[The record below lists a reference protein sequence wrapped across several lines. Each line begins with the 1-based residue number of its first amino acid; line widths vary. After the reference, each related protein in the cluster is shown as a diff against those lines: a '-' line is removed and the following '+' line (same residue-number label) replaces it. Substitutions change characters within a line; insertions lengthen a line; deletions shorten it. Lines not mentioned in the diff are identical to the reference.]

1 MKAQAIQELIDNIKD
16 HHTSG
21 MVFNMAHLKA
31 LFDKRLAS
39 LGYPQSQCHTTRL
52 RNDIISLNPD
62 IKAIQKPS
70 GSWDLVFDED
80 LSQALQEMKDPTSS
94 DMRTLAQAVKI
105 LRRDMLDKRQM
116 FSGSF
121 TSTSEADSVVPFLR
135 SFLHMLLD
143 GPGIAVDTPPASSEK
158 IVSSLAQTIMYN
170 SVGKRSSN
178 PQSVPRHPRE
188 RETPL
193 SIMLAMKV
201 HMQTGNYKE
210 SLVDTLA
217 ERGICVSYHRL
228 RQLSTDIAN
237 SVITHW
243 EHEGVV
249 VPFQATKEVFTTGG
263 VDIDYNPSS
272 TTASS
277 QSVLHGT
284 GIS

>member
-1 MKAQAIQELIDNIKD
+1 M
-16 HHTSG
+16 
-21 MVFNMAHLKA
+21 
-31 LFDKRLAS
+31 
-39 LGYPQSQCHTTRL
+39 
-52 RNDIISLNPD
+52 
-62 IKAIQKPS
+62 
-70 GSWDLVFDED
+70 
-80 LSQALQEMKDPTSS
+80 
-94 DMRTLAQAVKI
+94 
-105 LRRDMLDKRQM
+105 
-116 FSGSF
+116 
-121 TSTSEADSVVPFLR
+121 
-135 SFLHMLLD
+135 LD
-143 GPGIAVDTPPASSEK
+143 GPGIDVDRPPASSGK
-158 IVSSLAQTIMYN
+158 IVSSLAQSIMYN
-170 SVGKRSSN
+170 YIGKRSSN

-201 HMQTGNYKE
+201 HMKTGKE

-249 VPFQATKEVFTTGG
+249 VPFQATARVFTAGG
-263 VDIDYNPSS
+263 IDNIDYNPSS

-284 GIS
+284 GISILQHFS